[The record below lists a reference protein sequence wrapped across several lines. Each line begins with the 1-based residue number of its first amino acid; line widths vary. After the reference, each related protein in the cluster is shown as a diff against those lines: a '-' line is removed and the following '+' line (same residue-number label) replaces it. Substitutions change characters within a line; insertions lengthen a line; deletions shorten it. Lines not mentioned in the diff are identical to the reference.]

1 LSFDVKV
8 WNCYLLKLLPVR
20 NPIFF
25 WLILGLIVLAELYGF
40 AAVRTAFSP
49 SSPGGRRALT
59 VGYWLLTVGSW
70 ALAIWA
76 GSTRQTGNTALKPYL
91 MCLPLLL
98 LAAKVVILIPLL
110 LEDVTRLAARLFFRG
125 TQPSNSPDEA
135 LLSRS
140 QFVSR
145 LALGLGA
152 IPFAAL
158 LWGMLKG
165 ATDYKV
171 RRVTLRFANLPPAF
185 DGFKVLQISD
195 LHTGSFTSTEPLQRA
210 VAMINDQKADLILMT
225 GDLVN
230 NIATEVEPHIPA
242 LSQIKSDL
250 PIFSSLGNHD
260 YGDYVQWPSVEAKRE
275 NLARLMRN
283 HAKIGWRLLMDESQ
297 TITRGGDKIA
307 VIGVQNWSSH
317 ANFPKHGNLPRA
329 HAGSGDAPFKILL
342 SHDPSHWEAQVL
354 NYPDID
360 LTLSGHTHG
369 MQFGVNLPFMKWS
382 PVQYVYKQW
391 AGLYKQ
397 GKQHLYVNTGL
408 GYLGYPGRV
417 GFLPEITVFELRRA

>member
-1 LSFDVKV
+1 M
-8 WNCYLLKLLPVR
+8 R
-20 NPIFF
+20 NPLFF
-25 WLILGLIVLAELYGF
+25 WLILGLIILAEFYGYV
-40 AAVRTAFSP
+40 AVRTAFPAGSA
-49 SSPGGRRALT
+49 GGRRALA
-59 VGYWLLTVGSW
+59 VGYWLLTVGCW

-76 GSTRQTGNTALKPYL
+76 GSTRQTGNTVLKPYL
-91 MCLPLLL
+91 MSLPLLL
-98 LAAKVVILIPLL
+98 LAGKIVVLLPLL
-110 LEDVTRLAARLFFRG
+110 LEDVTRLAARIFFRG
-125 TQPSNSPDEA
+125 TLPEGTPDEPM
-135 LLSRS
+135 LSRS

-152 IPFAAL
+152 LPFAAL
-158 LWGMLKG
+158 LWGMVKG

-171 RRVTLRFANLPPAF
+171 RRVSLRFPNLPPAF

-195 LHTGSFTSTEPLQRA
+195 LHTGSFISTEPLQRA
-210 VAMINDQKADLILMT
+210 VALINAQKADLILMT

-242 LSQIKSDL
+242 LQQIKSDL

-260 YGDYVQWPSVEAKRE
+260 YGDYVQWPSLEAKRE
-275 NLARLMRN
+275 NLARLIRN
-283 HAKIGWRLLMDESQ
+283 HAKIGWRLLNDESQ
-297 TITRGGDKIA
+297 TIARGSEKIA
-307 VIGVQNWSSH
+307 ILGVQNWSSH
-317 ANFPKHGNLPRA
+317 ANFPKHGNLPKA
-329 HAGSGDAPFKILL
+329 HAASGDAPFKILL

-354 NYPDID
+354 SYPDID

-391 AGLYKQ
+391 AGLYRQ
-397 GKQHLYVNTGL
+397 GRQHLYVNTGL